1 MKIKILTFYSK
12 LLLFLLSLLG
22 LQSCDDPVDEY
33 GCPSAKYKV
42 KGTIISQGNNEK
54 IEGIRAVL
62 VDSHN
67 GEENPY
73 YGDTVYTDSQ
83 GKFYIER
90 SDIPRSEFV
99 LKLQDI
105 DEEKNGEFL
114 DKNIAIDMKDV
125 PLKGGDGNWY
135 LGEATIDLGEVE
147 LVSKESSE
155 KKQ

>member
-1 MKIKILTFYSK
+1 MKIKVLTFYTK
-12 LLLFLLSLLG
+12 LLTFLLSVLG
-22 LQSCDDPVDEY
+22 IQACDGSAEY

-42 KGTIISQGNNEK
+42 KGTIISQENNEK

-62 VDSHN
+62 VGSHD
-67 GEENPY
+67 GVENSY

-83 GKFYIER
+83 GEFYIER
-90 SDIPRSEFV
+90 YDIPRNEFI

-114 DKNIAIDMKDV
+114 EKNIPIDMKEV

-135 LGEATIDLGEVE
+135 LGEATIDMGEVE
-147 LVSKESSE
+147 LISKESSE
-155 KKQ
+155 KK